1 MNPGQCALFFA
12 PLAAHLPVSSRCHV
26 GSAAVFSFTIGQQ
39 VVFFMNDGA
48 GFNLYQ

>member
-12 PLAAHLPVSSRCHV
+12 LSAAVLPGMRCCHI
-26 GSAAVFSFTIGQQ
+26 GSAVVFSFTIGQQ
-39 VVFFMNDGA
+39 VDFFMNDGA